1 MDNSYF
7 DKNPNKTA
15 SFYSAIIVLTLFLLF
30 SFGIDLTEYDQHVDI
45 NIPTWFS
52 YLVITIDVL
61 MLLSIF
67 IIFFYR
73 KIGVYAYP
81 LLITSHLFLH
91 EFYLSTLLYADLFNL
106 FVFIGLGLL
115 AIIPKWRFFK

>member
-7 DKNPNKTA
+7 DKSPKKTT
-15 SFYSAIIVLTLFLLF
+15 SFYAAVIVLTLFLLF
-30 SFGIDLTEYDQHVDI
+30 SFGIDLTEYDQHQEI

-52 YLVITIDVL
+52 YIVL
-61 MLLSIF
+61 MIDILMVLSMIAL
-67 IIFFYR
+67 FFYR

-81 LLITSHLFLH
+81 LLIIIHLFLH

-115 AIIPKWRFFK
+115 AIIPKWKFFK

>member
-7 DKNPNKTA
+7 DKNPQKT
-15 SFYSAIIVLTLFLLF
+15 SGFYAAIIIMLLFLLF
-30 SFGIDLTEYDQHVDI
+30 SLGIDLTEYDLHQEV
-45 NIPTWFS
+45 NIPFWFS
-52 YLVITIDVL
+52 YLVLGIDFF
-61 MLLSIF
+61 MFISI
-67 IIFFYR
+67 IALFFYK

-81 LLITSHLFLH
+81 ALGLIHFFLH

-106 FVFIGLGLL
+106 FVFVGLGLM